1 MKNVEDFNGVGSKT
15 LKTLKKNGYDDV
27 KSIAKTSVKELQEIG
42 IGEKTSKKI
51 ISQAR
56 KALKLGF
63 EKGTETKQKEQNRG
77 KITTGS
83 EAFDNMLYGGIPTDY
98 ITELYGEN
106 SSGKTQIALQ
116 AAVNVQLP
124 KEKGGLGKEAIF
136 IDTEN
141 TFTARRLEELA
152 EAKGLDTEEMLDNI
166 HISKTFD
173 STQQMQAANNARK
186 LCIDNDIGLVVVDS
200 IIGHFRVDYSGRNEL
215 AERQQE
221 LNQHMKTLKHLAY
234 SFDLSVLITN
244 QVMSDPGETFGDPTK
259 PVGGNIIS
267 HNSAFI
273 IYLNKYSKKRTA
285 KLVDS
290 PSLPDASCE
299 FDIEKE
305 GVVDL

>member
-1 MKNVEDFNGVGSKT
+1 MKDVEDFNGVGNKT
-15 LKTLKKNGYDDV
+15 LKTLKKNGYNDV
-27 KSIAKTSVKELQEIG
+27 KSIAKTSAKELQEIG
-42 IGEKTSKKI
+42 IGEKTSKKV

-63 EKGTETKQKEQNRG
+63 EKGTETKEKEEKRG

-83 EAFDNMLYGGIPTDY
+83 DAMDDMLYGGIPTGY
-98 ITELYGEN
+98 ITQFFGKN
-106 SSGKTQIALQ
+106 SSGKTQLALQ
-116 AAVNVQLP
+116 AAINVQLP
-124 KEKGGLGKEAIF
+124 KEKGGLGRKCLF

-141 TFTARRLEELA
+141 TFTARRIEELA
-152 EAKGLDTEEMLDNI
+152 KAQDLDPEEALDNI
-166 HISKTFD
+166 YVSKTFD
-173 STQQMQAANNARK
+173 SNQQVQAANNARK
-186 LCIDNDIGLVVVDS
+186 LCVDNDIGLVVVDS

-221 LNQHMKTLKHLAY
+221 LNQHLKTLKHLAH
-234 SFDLSVLITN
+234 SFNLSVLITN
-244 QVMSDPGETFGDPTK
+244 QVMSDPGEMFGDPTK
-259 PVGGNIIS
+259 PVGGNIVS

-273 IYLNKYSKKRTA
+273 VYLRKFSKKRTA

-299 FDIEKE
+299 FDITGE

>member
-1 MKNVEDFNGVGSKT
+1 MKDVKDFDGVGSKT
-15 LKTLKKNGYDDV
+15 LKNLKRNGYDDV
-27 KSIAKTSVKELQEIG
+27 KSIAKTSVNELQEIG
-42 IGEKTSKKI
+42 LGEKTSNKV

-63 EKGTETKQKEQNRG
+63 EKGTETKQKEETRG

-83 EAFDNMLYGGIPTDY
+83 ETFDNMLYGGIPTGY
-98 ITELYGEN
+98 ITQLYGET
-106 SSGKTQIALQ
+106 SSGKTQLALQ

-124 KEKGGLGKEAIF
+124 KERGGLNKEAIF

-141 TFTARRLEELA
+141 TFTARRIEELA
-152 EAKGLDTEEMLDNI
+152 EAKDLDTNKILDNI
-166 HISKTFD
+166 HISETFD

-221 LNQHMKTLKHLAY
+221 LNKHMKTLKHLAY

-244 QVMSDPGETFGDPTK
+244 QVMSDPSEMFGDPTK
-259 PVGGNIIS
+259 PVGGNILS